1 MADNPS
7 AGGFDPGT
15 LKSLSDDNL
24 RELRRALR
32 QEMTERGLVKPK
44 KAGGGGGGRK
54 AGGGKKAGGGQR
66 AGGGRKAGGG
76 GGGGGRGRQ
85 GGTPYTEGPSRG
97 GFGAAL
103 AAAPDWSATRHR
115 P

>member
-24 RELRRALR
+24 RELRRAIR
-32 QEMTERGLVKPK
+32 QEMTDRGLVTPK
-44 KAGGGGGGRK
+44 KEGGGRRAGGGKGGGGGKG
-54 AGGGKKAGGGQR
+54 AGGGKGGGGGQK

-76 GGGGGRGRQ
+76 GGGGRGRQ
-85 GGTPYTEGPSRG
+85 GG
-97 GFGAAL
+97 GA
-103 AAAPDWSATRHR
+103 T
-115 P
+115 